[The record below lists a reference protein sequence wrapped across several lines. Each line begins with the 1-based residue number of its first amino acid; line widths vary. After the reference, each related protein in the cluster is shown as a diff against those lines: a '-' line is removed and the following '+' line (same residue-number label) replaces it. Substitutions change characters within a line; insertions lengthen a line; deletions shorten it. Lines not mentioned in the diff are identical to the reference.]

1 MNTFLPTHPARG
13 KFFGFLPGTL
23 ALLLCAASAQ
33 ADFSGAFILTP
44 PPNGSYANSPTL
56 SAFGGWFLTT
66 PGSGDFWVVDTGT
79 APTNLSLSVLDLVG
93 VNAGPTALTF
103 TTAILPFA
111 GTIDFDFIAAYG
123 FNSPQIAFQLSGT
136 DIPGYINPVSGH
148 ATISFLVGDTIGFRL
163 SAITDESIA
172 SQAQLTV
179 FNLVPEPTT
188 GALAALGVGL
198 LGFGLRKRRV

>member
-66 PGSGDFWVVDTGT
+66 PGSGDIWQVDTGT
-79 APTNLSLSVLDLVG
+79 APTNLTLSVLDFVG
-93 VNAGPTALTF
+93 VNPGPTALVHVGKGF
-103 TTAILPFA
+103 KKSTADA
-111 GTIDFDFIAAYG
+111 TAWAA
-123 FNSPQIAFQLSGT
+123 
-136 DIPGYINPVSGH
+136 
-148 ATISFLVGDTIGFRL
+148 LVFGAVAAL
-163 SAITDESIA
+163 A
-172 SQAQLTV
+172 LW
-179 FNLVPEPTT
+179 
-188 GALAALGVGL
+188 GALALNGAL
-198 LGFGLRKRRV
+198 